1 VEKRLT
7 SCPVYLRLLVAAML
21 TSKFAYIVIPYD
33 QARIYHEAKKASAEG
48 PDFGSPPKFWE

>member
-1 VEKRLT
+1 MEKRLT

-33 QARIYHEAKKASAEG
+33 QARIYHEAKKASA
-48 PDFGSPPKFWE
+48 